1 MATKKGDISY
11 AEAMQE
17 IEGILAKFRGNQM
30 DVDNL
35 TDEVKRAIKLIEMCK
50 KRLMKVDEE
59 VKKILE
65 A

>member
-1 MATKKGDISY
+1 MAIKKGDISY
-11 AEAMQE
+11 VEAMQE

>member
-11 AEAMQE
+11 VEAMQE

-65 A
+65 P